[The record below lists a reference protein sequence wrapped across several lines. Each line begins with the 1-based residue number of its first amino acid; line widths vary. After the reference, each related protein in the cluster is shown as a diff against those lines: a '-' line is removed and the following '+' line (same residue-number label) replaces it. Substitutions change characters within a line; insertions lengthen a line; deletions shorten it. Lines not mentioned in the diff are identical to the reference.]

1 MPPLPTSYNTNLELT
16 GTEHMKLDVAA
27 QDDGWSLARLDLSD
41 IGNVVVSPVYASQ
54 KMLSW
59 SAFNSLVTHESNR
72 EMKIGCFHILP
83 HPVTEHATVYT
94 VMKIFQTMLKKP
106 TWDRTGHHLWWVS
119 IPHSKWNNTDSARR
133 VSQYCTHAWTI
144 SHVNNLPRVYWKVS
158 AK

>member
-27 QDDGWSLARLDLSD
+27 QDAGWSLARLDLSD

-72 EMKIGCFHILP
+72 EMKIGCYHILP
-83 HPVTEHATVYT
+83 HPVKEHATVYT

-106 TWDRTGHHLWWVS
+106 T
-119 IPHSKWNNTDSARR
+119 
-133 VSQYCTHAWTI
+133 
-144 SHVNNLPRVYWKVS
+144 
-158 AK
+158 